1 MISRELRSV
10 PVVDEDRLV
19 GIITHQDLVRTIAR
33 DALIAADVRKR
44 LSCYGIPDRWTA
56 HVAQAS
62 VTITDQ
68 YADPADHHVAL
79 MLAQAVPGVV
89 HAQVVH
95 SARSGPDRHPRRA
108 GRAASRHRLRGGGRA
123 AHVFASSDP
132 ARTREDRR

>member
-33 DALIAADVRKR
+33 DDALIAADVRKR

-79 MLAQAVPGVV
+79 VLAQAVPGVV
-89 HAQVVH
+89 HAEVMH
-95 SARSGPDRHPRRA
+95 S
-108 GRAASRHRLRGGGRA
+108 
-123 AHVFASSDP
+123 SSQ
-132 ARTREDRR
+132 RT